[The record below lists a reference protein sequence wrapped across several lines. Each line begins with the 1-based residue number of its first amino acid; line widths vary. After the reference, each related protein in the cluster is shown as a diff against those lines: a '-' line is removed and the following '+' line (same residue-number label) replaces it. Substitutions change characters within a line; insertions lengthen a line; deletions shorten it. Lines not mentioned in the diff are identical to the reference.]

1 MSSKEKARHKRKPQI
16 ELETFEDRHGNI
28 IWVGKNNIQNNYLTH
43 QLAKK
48 TDYFFHVKDIPGS
61 HTILR
66 TNNLTDE
73 VIRLSAQIAA
83 YYSKARQSSNVAVDY
98 TLVKYIKK
106 VPKQRSFVTYTNQN
120 CFCNSRH

>member
-1 MSSKEKARHKRKPQI
+1 MVLISEQIEASKNELEYLETLQNQLSIAKNQEIKEILDELGLMSSKEKARHKRKPQI

-83 YYSKARQSSNVAVDY
+83 Y
-98 TLVKYIKK
+98 
-106 VPKQRSFVTYTNQN
+106 
-120 CFCNSRH
+120 